1 MTESNEDH
9 LSSHPRYN
17 VLFLCQDNACC
28 SIMAEALLRR
38 WGGEDFAAFS
48 AGTKPSSAVHPQA
61 VSVLQMQRVWQPE
74 LAPKDCKQFFT
85 PDAPR
90 MDFVISLGEK
100 PPADLPGGWPGGV
113 KPIHWRI
120 TEPLHSAK
128 PEHTEQA
135 FRRAFLELENR
146 IKLFV
151 LVYQRDAMKRK
162 AA

>member
-1 MTESNEDH
+1 MTDPNEDH
-9 LSSHPRYN
+9 LSSHHDYN

-38 WGGEDFAAFS
+38 WGRGDFTAFS
-48 AGTKPSSAVHPQA
+48 AGTKPSSAVHPQ
-61 VSVLQMQRVWQPE
+61 VVGVLETQRVWQPN
-74 LAPKDCKQFFT
+74 LAPKSCEQFLKA
-85 PDAPR
+85 DAPR
-90 MDFVISLGEK
+90 MDFVISLGET
-100 PPADLPGGWPGGV
+100 PPAELPSGWPGGV

-120 TEPLHSAK
+120 TEPLHNAK
-128 PEHTEQA
+128 PEHIEQA

-151 LVYQRDAMKRK
+151 LVYQREALRRK

>member
-1 MTESNEDH
+1 MAESNEDH
-9 LSSHPRYN
+9 LSSRHRYN
-17 VLFLCQDNACC
+17 VLFLCPDNATC

-38 WGGEDFAAFS
+38 WGGEEFAAFS
-48 AGTKPSSAVHPQA
+48 GGVKPSLAVHPQA
-61 VSVLQMQRVWQPE
+61 VAVLESQRVWQPD
-74 LAPKDCKQFFT
+74 LAAKDCARFLA

-100 PPADLPGGWPGGV
+100 PPAGMPGSWPGGV

-120 TEPLHSAK
+120 TEPLAGSRPNHL
-128 PEHTEQA
+128 EQA

-151 LVYQRDAMKRK
+151 LVYQRDAVKRK